1 MTNEQI
7 GLLVVIAITLL
18 ISALMIRIELFFYQ
32 IEKKMSDQILAWIQI
47 GLLVGMVVVFL
58 IMIIQGIKW
67 NTTKL

>member
-1 MTNEQI
+1 
-7 GLLVVIAITLL
+7 
-18 ISALMIRIELFFYQ
+18 
-32 IEKKMSDQILAWIQI
+32 MSDQILAWIQI